1 MMLGSENEYSNYIQG
16 VINRALI
23 LADRN
28 GKYEGLKKRFLH
40 EIYSRGAFQLQIPI
54 NKMLMLVGRP
64 NKFHK
69 LIILK

>member
-28 GKYEGLKKRFLH
+28 GK
-40 EIYSRGAFQLQIPI
+40 
-54 NKMLMLVGRP
+54 
-64 NKFHK
+64 
-69 LIILK
+69 